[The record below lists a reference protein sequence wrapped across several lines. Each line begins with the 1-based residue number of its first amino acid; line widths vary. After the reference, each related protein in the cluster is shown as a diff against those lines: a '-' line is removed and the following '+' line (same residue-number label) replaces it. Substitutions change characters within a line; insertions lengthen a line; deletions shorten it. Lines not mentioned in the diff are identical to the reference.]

1 MTMDNQQDK
10 ELKTTETTPEEKECV
25 GLECYFDKHPEEKP
39 QKERREYEG
48 EALDPANVAAREG
61 YGMAFRDPYDAPEE
75 RLRGQALDRYYY
87 WGSGVMPP
95 QMQQN
100 PGRYMRHPSYYR
112 PLRVDDYETQVSVPV
127 RYDYVTNQYDSEYGD
142 VSDLYA
148 AYMENRDVNEYRRRR
163 GVSVPRLRRDV
174 FRPKEETKR
183 REDTFTFSEKV
194 LEKIA
199 AQAVRDVDGVLAMAG
214 DVSNSIFER
223 FTQQST
229 KAEVVDE
236 GVRIDLRVVLAYG
249 VNGKEVF
256 KQVVEHITKQ
266 IQSMTDLSVDAI
278 HIEVVDIMD
287 RDEFNAQYQS
297 QAPDV
302 QATQRAARETAE

>member
-10 ELKTTETTPEEKECV
+10 ELETTEAPSEEKECV

-39 QKERREYEG
+39 QKERREYDG
-48 EALDPANVAAREG
+48 VALDPANVAARQG
-61 YGMAFRDPYDAPEE
+61 YGLAFRDPYDSPDE
-75 RLRGQALDRYYY
+75 RLSGQALDRYYY
-87 WGSGVMPP
+87 WGDGTVPP
-95 QMQQN
+95 QMRQT
-100 PGRYMRHPSYYR
+100 PGRYMRPQSQYR
-112 PLRVDDYETQVSVPV
+112 PLHVDDYETQVSVPV

-148 AYMENRDVNEYRRRR
+148 AYMENRDVNEYRRHR
-163 GVSVPRLRRDV
+163 GVSMPRLRRDV
-174 FRPKEETKR
+174 FRPQEAPKR

-236 GVRIDLRVVLAYG
+236 GVRLDLRVVLAYG

-256 KQVVEHITKQ
+256 KKVVDNITEQ
-266 IQSMTDLSVDAI
+266 IQSMTDLTVDAI

-302 QATQRAARETAE
+302 QAAQRAARDAAE